1 LRAASH
7 LQELYGV
14 SRQLASVVVP
24 HEYGLDGPGKLLIG
38 SKICAELLGKLLC
51 DLDSMK
57 VRGWGGRLGSH
68 AAAAVAGCVGL
79 GAVDVSFWLGLGCCI
94 CCAVLLGLSL
104 SAAVV

>member
-1 LRAASH
+1 
-7 LQELYGV
+7 V

-57 VRGWGGRLGSH
+57 VRDSWHCVAVESGKAAPTCRHLQASSFTTLDRLRVKAGSK
-68 AAAAVAGCVGL
+68 
-79 GAVDVSFWLGLGCCI
+79 
-94 CCAVLLGLSL
+94 SL
-104 SAAVV
+104 SSLASGCSVVQLWRTLCID

>member
-1 LRAASH
+1 
-7 LQELYGV
+7 V

-57 VRGWGGRLGSH
+57 AQVQAYHW
-68 AAAAVAGCVGL
+68 C
-79 GAVDVSFWLGLGCCI
+79 
-94 CCAVLLGLSL
+94 CCAFGVT
-104 SAAVV
+104 A